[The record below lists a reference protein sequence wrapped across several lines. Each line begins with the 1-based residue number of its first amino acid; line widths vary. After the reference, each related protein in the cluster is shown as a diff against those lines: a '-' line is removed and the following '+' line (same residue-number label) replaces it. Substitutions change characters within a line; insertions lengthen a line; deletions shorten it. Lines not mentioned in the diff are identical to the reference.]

1 MEKRT
6 KVDIAR
12 ENWYKTDCEGL
23 STSVIKDAYV
33 RGFNRAY
40 KLMNK
45 KAIKPIKHYIPD
57 GNRTVAAWECGECLI
72 DIGYGVNYCY
82 NCGRKVDWE

>member
-1 MEKRT
+1 MN

-12 ENWYKTDCEGL
+12 ENWYKTDCDGL
-23 STSVIKDAYV
+23 TTSVIKDAYV

-45 KAIKPIKHYIPD
+45 KSIKPIKQCIPEE
-57 GNRTVAAWECGECLI
+57 NSWECGNCLI
-72 DIGYGVNYCY
+72 AIDYGVNYCH

>member
-33 RGFNRAY
+33 RVFNRAY

-45 KAIKPIKHYIPD
+45 KAIKPISYFQF
-57 GNRTVAAWECGECLI
+57 
-72 DIGYGVNYCY
+72 
-82 NCGRKVDWE
+82 

>member
-1 MEKRT
+1 MKERT

-23 STSVIKDAYV
+23 STSIIKEAYV

-40 KLMNK
+40 QLMNK
-45 KAIKPIKHYIPD
+45 KAVKPIKHCIPEENITWQC
-57 GNRTVAAWECGECLI
+57 GNCITNI
-72 DIGYGVNYCY
+72 DYGVNYCY